1 MKGLRAGKRYSKALI
16 DLAKDQSSLDAVH
29 KDVLLIQQSLE
40 ESNELV
46 SLLDSPIVKT
56 EKKIQ
61 ILEEIYNGKVNELTL
76 RFLLMVAEQKRESAL
91 PTILASFIEIYNEE
105 HGIASVQVTT
115 ATEIS
120 DEIRKE
126 LRRKIMESYNF
137 KDIELTEVVDE
148 KLIGGMVIRIG
159 DKQIDESVRRKL
171 NEIHQELI
179 NGK

>member
-115 ATEIS
+115 AT
-120 DEIRKE
+120 
-126 LRRKIMESYNF
+126 
-137 KDIELTEVVDE
+137 
-148 KLIGGMVIRIG
+148 
-159 DKQIDESVRRKL
+159 
-171 NEIHQELI
+171 
-179 NGK
+179 